1 MKKRLIIIIVILCF
15 SNLALLG
22 ILMHEELQRQKENAV
37 PDYPAEE
44 IRHSDLTV
52 VYSNKDQN
60 VYYFIPCGAN
70 HSLVKAFAKFEYV
83 PSDTWFDH
91 SVELYHF
98 VFDAS
103 PDDDSISM
111 IVGENS
117 LCINGVTYVPSPD
130 NNADYHKVVLEQ
142 VEYWYQ
148 LIESGK
154 IQRAKYVL
162 EEKNYGYPTDSVDTQ
177 AGN

>member
-1 MKKRLIIIIVILCF
+1 MKKKLLITIVLLTF
-15 SNLALLG
+15 SNLFLLG
-22 ILMHEELQRQKENAV
+22 ILMHEELQRQKENAL

-44 IRHSDLTV
+44 IRYSDSTV

-70 HSLVKAFAKFEYV
+70 HSLKKAFAKFEYV

-111 IVGENS
+111 IIGENS
-117 LCINGVTYVPSPD
+117 LCINGVTYVPHPE
-130 NNADYHKVVLEQ
+130 NKKDYHEYIIEQ
-142 VEYWYQ
+142 VEYWYE

-154 IQRAKYVL
+154 IEREKYVL
-162 EEKNYGYPTDSVDTQ
+162 EEKNY
-177 AGN
+177 NN